1 MTHLWN
7 SIPELLTVT
16 HPWNSNPELLTPTH
30 LWNSNPELLGL
41 TVPTVSAD
49 LKQH

>member
-16 HPWNSNPELLTPTH
+16 HLWNSNPELLTPTH

>member
-16 HPWNSNPELLTPTH
+16 HLWNSNPELLTPTN